1 MSMNRM
7 SKLALCI
14 ALALFLCACGQR
26 GPLYLPKQA
35 PSNEKTPSTESE
47 PLSKLNS
54 KEGQ

>member
-35 PSNEKTPSTESE
+35 PSNEKTPTAQSPTANQ
-47 PLSKLNS
+47 LNS

>member
-1 MSMNRM
+1 MSMNRI
-7 SKLALCI
+7 SKLALCV

-35 PSNEKTPSTESE
+35 PSNEETPSTESE
-47 PLSKLNS
+47 PTSKLNS